1 MPPRS
6 IKVVEMNTKVEEP
19 VEEVEQ
25 AEEEEPEEVATNEAD
40 IDSDDLA
47 VLVKEYANERRHKL
61 KESQPRTLCQYCD
74 KAMSAK
80 SLKYSHQKNCK
91 QDPRNQPAPPPPPPP
106 PTPEPEPVVMKTK
119 RRAPVKRTAYKEEM
133 RETVEIHPPTKED
146 IKEPFT
152 TSYVRLTTVQN
163 MERVELKKK
172 RMKTLVSQA
181 F

>member
-6 IKVVEMNTKVEEP
+6 IKVVEMNPKVEEP
-19 VEEVEQ
+19 VEE
-25 AEEEEPEEVATNEAD
+25 EELEEAQEEPEEVSNEPD

-91 QDPRNQPAPPPPPPP
+91 QDPRNQPAPPPP
-106 PTPEPEPVVMKTK
+106 TPEPEPVVIKTK
-119 RRAPVKRTAYKEEM
+119 RRIPVKRTILKEKH
-133 RETVEIHPPTKED
+133 ETVEIHPPTKED

-152 TSYVRLTTVQN
+152 TSYVRLATVQN

>member
-6 IKVVEMNTKVEEP
+6 IKVVEMNAKVEEP
-19 VEEVEQ
+19 VDEVEQ
-25 AEEEEPEEVATNEAD
+25 AEEQEEHEEVSNEPD

-91 QDPRNQPAPPPPPPP
+91 QDPRNQPAPPPP
-106 PTPEPEPVVMKTK
+106 TPEPEPVVIKTK
-119 RRAPVKRTAYKEEM
+119 RRIPVKRTILKEKH
-133 RETVEIHPPTKED
+133 ETVEIHPPTKED

-152 TSYVRLTTVQN
+152 TSYVRLATVQN